1 MTTTLRFPLK
11 KYLRSSSMDSQHW
24 STFISPS
31 MAATLEISH
40 QTRDGDI
47 ARLSITITHDS
58 GYVDTMVYRTII
70 VIIHISKISLGIYS
84 VALRWER
91 KSDDAI
97 DIQR

>member
-11 KYLRSSSMDSQHW
+11 KYLRSSSVDSQHW

-58 GYVDTMVYRTII
+58 GNVDTMVYHTSVVDIL
-70 VIIHISKISLGIYS
+70 ISEISLGIHR
-84 VALRWER
+84 VVLR
-91 KSDDAI
+91 
-97 DIQR
+97 